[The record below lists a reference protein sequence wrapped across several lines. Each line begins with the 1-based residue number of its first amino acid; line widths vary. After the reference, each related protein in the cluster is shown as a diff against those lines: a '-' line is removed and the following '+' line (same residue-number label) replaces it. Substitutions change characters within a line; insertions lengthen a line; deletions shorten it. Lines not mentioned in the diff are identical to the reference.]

1 MSTKI
6 AINGFGRIGRNY
18 FRALLAKHSDLE
30 VVAVNDLTDTRTL
43 AHLLKYDAANGT
55 LPGPVKHDDAH
66 LFVNGQAIRVFSERD
81 PLRLPW
87 TDLGVD
93 IVIESTGLFT
103 NAELAAK
110 HVEAGARKVIISAPA
125 TGDDGTF
132 VLGVNEHTYD
142 PERHHI
148 ISNASCTTNCLAPVA
163 KVFHEAFGIEA
174 GLMTTVHAYTA
185 DQNLQDGPHSDLR
198 RARAA
203 GVNIVPT
210 STGAA
215 KAIGRVIPELDGKL
229 DGFALRVPV
238 LTGSITDLTVTASR
252 PVTVEEVKAAYR
264 AAAEGPLKGI
274 LRYTED
280 EIVSAD
286 IVADPHSS
294 ILDAGLIRVIGDQVK
309 VSAWY
314 DNEWGYSNRLADLTE
329 YVAARLPEREEEAR
343 A

>member
-103 NAELAAK
+103 KAELAAK

-142 PERHHI
+142 PDRHHI

-343 A
+343 V